1 MGGVVGAIFGGGSSG
16 GGGGGSSGPTS
27 GTQTV
32 ISREAPEIEARK
44 LALYD
49 SAKTLATQPINIP
62 AYQVAPPSPLE
73 QLGFGQAGTTGLGAS
88 TVNTGIG
95 SLLSSAGAPNINQF
109 FNPYQSYVTDEINRQ
124 SQMASNQLSANA
136 VQAGAFGGTREG
148 VAQAELERARLANV
162 GQAQAS
168 GFGMAVNAAQRQQQ
182 MEQMAGQGLVGAGQV
197 QQGMAQR
204 DIQSLLQAGG
214 VQRQLGQQAL
224 GAQRQTE
231 MARAY
236 EPYQRAEFLKGILT
250 QLPTQASTLTQ
261 TTAPGTN
268 PLAQGIGTGISAYA
282 AYNMANKPQKIQ
294 MV

>member
-1 MGGVVGAIFGGGSSG
+1 MGGVVGAIFGSGGG

-49 SAKTLATQPINIP
+49 SAKQLATQPISIP

-73 QLGFGQAGTTGLGAS
+73 QLGFGQAGTTGLGAP
-88 TVNTGIG
+88 TVGAGIG
-95 SLLSSAGAPNINQF
+95 SLLASGTPNINQF

-136 VQAGAFGGTREG
+136 VGAGAFGGAREG

-162 GQAQAS
+162 GQAQAA
-168 GFGMAVNAAQRQQQ
+168 GYGMALNAAQRQQQ
-182 MEQMAGQGLVGAGQV
+182 MQQMAGQGLIGAGQV

-204 DIQSLLQAGG
+204 DVQSLLQAGG
-214 VQRQLGQQAL
+214 IQRQLGQQAL
-224 GAQRQTE
+224 GAQRATE

-236 EPYQRAEFLKGILT
+236 EPYQRAEFLKGIMT

-294 MV
+294 MVQ